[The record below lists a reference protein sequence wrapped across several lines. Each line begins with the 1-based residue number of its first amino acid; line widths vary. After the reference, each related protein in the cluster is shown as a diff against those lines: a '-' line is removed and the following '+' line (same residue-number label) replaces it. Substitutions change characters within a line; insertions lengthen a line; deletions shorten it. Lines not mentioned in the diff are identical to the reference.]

1 MYDIAI
7 IGAGIN
13 GSSVAYEFL
22 QENKKVI
29 IFDKNAIA
37 SGGSGAAGAFISP
50 KFSKTGDLKDML
62 NEAFVYSMDYYKTN
76 FPNELSIS
84 SLIHI
89 AKDKSQNE
97 TLRVY
102 KKNTALKLLNIAHS
116 YQNETVCLRTGIVD
130 AVAVCQAMCK
140 GALFVKEEIKSLV
153 YGDGVWVLNESYCAK
168 NIILAN
174 GAYKQL
180 IDEPYIKVY
189 GIWGHRIDIRSSTK
203 NEYILHQEVSI
214 SPSKECILAI
224 GATHDVDYDPDTNK
238 SYDIQKGR
246 NELLQKAKI
255 SIDLQ
260 NVEVIKDYT
269 GLRSGSV
276 DYIPFLGSI
285 VISKKTMKNKSI
297 YFETKKANY
306 EVYDYYPNLY
316 MINGSGG
323 YGFVLAPY
331 LANIL
336 KEHILNNKKID
347 NKMNPARFFHKWVKN
362 LSPRERRKY
371 IQK

>member
-7 IGAGIN
+7 VGAGIN
-13 GSSVAYEFL
+13 GASIAYEFL
-22 QENKKVI
+22 KENKKVI
-29 IFDKNAIA
+29 IFDMNAIA

-62 NEAFVYSMDYYKTN
+62 NEAFLYSMNYYKVN
-76 FPNELSIS
+76 FPYLLSIS

-97 TLRVY
+97 TLKVY
-102 KKNTALKLLNIAHS
+102 KKNTALKLLNISHS
-116 YQNETVCLRTGIVD
+116 YQNETVCLQTGIVD
-130 AVAVCQAMCK
+130 AIAVCKAMCR
-140 GALFVKEEIKSLV
+140 GALFVKEEVKSIV

-168 NIILAN
+168 NIVLAN

-180 IDEPYIKVY
+180 IDEPYIKVC
-189 GIWGHRIDIRSSTK
+189 GIWGHRIDIKSSTK

-214 SPSKECILAI
+214 SPSKEGILAI
-224 GATHDVDYDPDTNK
+224 GSTHDIHYHPDSNK

-246 NELLQKAKI
+246 NELLQKAKV

-260 NVEVIKDYT
+260 DFEVIKDYT
-269 GLRSGSV
+269 GMRSGST
-276 DYIPFLGSI
+276 DYMPLLGSI

-297 YFETKKANY
+297 HFETKKANY
-306 EVYDYYPNLY
+306 EAYDYYPNLY

-336 KEHILNNKKID
+336 KEHILNNKKIND
-347 NKMNPARFFHKWVKN
+347 KINPARFFHKWVKN
-362 LSPRERRKY
+362 LSYKERRV
-371 IQK
+371 